1 MPPTIDRRST
11 LIATALLP
19 PERTALIM
27 IGAERYLAR
36 RQPVAPMPHLAAAA
50 ALLKDARRAGIHVL
64 HVRRVQEGETPP
76 EVRLRPAGA
85 DPRRSAALAGERVVN
100 VRGPSPFAETRLDE
114 ELAIRGIDAVV
125 IAGVMTPASCTATT
139 NEALARR
146 YRTVVVADL
155 LHEDVRE
162 SKRRLGAEVLCIS
175 TIRGLLGV
183 TAKAA

>member
-1 MPPTIDRRST
+1 M
-11 LIATALLP
+11 IATALLP

-50 ALLKDARRAGIHVL
+50 ALLKDARRAGVHVL

-76 EVRLRPAGA
+76 RSACA
-85 DPRRSAALAGERVVN
+85 PRAPIRAASAALAGERVLD

-114 ELAIRGIDAVV
+114 ELALRGIDAVV